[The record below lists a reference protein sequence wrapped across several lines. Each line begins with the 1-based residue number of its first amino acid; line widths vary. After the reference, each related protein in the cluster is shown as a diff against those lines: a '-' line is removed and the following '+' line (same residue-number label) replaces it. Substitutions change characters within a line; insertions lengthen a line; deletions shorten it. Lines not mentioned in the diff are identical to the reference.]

1 MNIKVSTFLLDHL
14 GGFIPGSNP
23 GQHNEHMNRRAGI
36 YAVHVRQFGGH
47 VADLPSNYLIPLTNS
62 VPTQAFATQC
72 CTTGRARGLCF
83 VVFADLVLQK
93 ESLWKNTPSIK
104 VLKRHTIPIHLM
116 LPLHGGG
123 GNMTKDLSLFPA
135 FDFITGFDD

>member
-1 MNIKVSTFLLDHL
+1 
-14 GGFIPGSNP
+14 
-23 GQHNEHMNRRAGI
+23 MNRRAGI
-36 YAVHVRQFGGH
+36 YAVHVLQFGGH

-93 ESLWKNTPSIK
+93 ESLWRNTPSMAARLRQRRLCLEMIRGAETTHHSYTPYVTSPWWWWQHDK
-104 VLKRHTIPIHLM
+104 GSV
-116 LPLHGGG
+116 
-123 GNMTKDLSLFPA
+123 
-135 FDFITGFDD
+135 